1 MFFLSVELNISAA
14 HYLRDFNGAC
24 QRLHGHNWKIRI
36 EVKGE
41 KLDNTGM
48 AMDFKDLK
56 ELSESVIMPF
66 DHQSLND
73 VPPFDKINPT
83 AEHIAQYFYTKIA
96 KELPQNISM
105 SKISIWETEKYRLD
119 YCE

>member
-1 MFFLSVELNISAA
+1 MYFLSVELNISAA
-14 HYLRDFNGAC
+14 HYLREFEGDC
-24 QRLHGHNWKIRI
+24 QRIHGHNWKIRV

-41 KLDNTGM
+41 KLDNVGM
-48 AMDFKDLK
+48 AMDFKELK
-56 ELSESVIMPF
+56 DVSEKVIMKY

-73 VPPFDKINPT
+73 VPPFDKMNPT
-83 AEHIAQYFYTKIA
+83 AENIARYFYEQIA
-96 KELPQNISM
+96 KELPDHISM